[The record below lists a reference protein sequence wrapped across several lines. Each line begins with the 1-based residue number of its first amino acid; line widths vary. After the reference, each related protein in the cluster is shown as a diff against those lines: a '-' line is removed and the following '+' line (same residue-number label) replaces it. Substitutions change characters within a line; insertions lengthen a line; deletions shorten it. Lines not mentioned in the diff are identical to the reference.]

1 MTSPNGSSPTPKHE
15 GVYFLRLDFSN
26 VRCFAG
32 KHSLDLSTGRSVPN
46 PWTLI
51 LGENGVGKTTL
62 LELLEG
68 LRPIPTR
75 RLPHGE
81 PSQAWFIPALLHA
94 ESAQSPL
101 VRSGATA
108 WTFMLALSLA
118 SGLRS
123 KGPGKIQ
130 YVEGRQDSSNTSECD
145 AHADAYRAITYGYGA
160 TRRIDVSAIE
170 AENAHDPD
178 SLLLADAAHL
188 RDPER
193 WLLDATVSATQ
204 DSPLRTRAEAQLAQV
219 KAILVRVLPDV
230 TDVRVSTTERSGR
243 ITSFVEVQGLD
254 GWVPYASL
262 SLGYRTMTAWMV
274 DLAIRLFH
282 RYPDLEDPL
291 SGPGVCL
298 IDEID
303 LHLHPRWQ
311 RSLIAT
317 VSKIFPNVQ
326 FIATAHSPLMV
337 QSATDAN
344 IVVLRRGADGRVVI
358 DNDPPNVAKWRVDQ
372 ILTSELFGL
381 TSARAPELDEAMRE
395 RDGILGKPEL
405 TDEDEKRLAELSKEI
420 GAVPYGDTP
429 EDIEASNTIRLAA
442 KSLTKSP

>member
-1 MTSPNGSSPTPKHE
+1 MTSPNGSSLTPKHE
-15 GVYFLRLDFSN
+15 GVYFLRLDFSD

-62 LELLEG
+62 LELLEQLRPTLPANPPRAGELADAVPFLFRGNWRGPHPFWRSDTEPFEFNLLLSRRVG
-68 LRPIPTR
+68 LRGEAGPKAT
-75 RLPHGE
+75 LVVHGLIGVKRGRAGLDGD
-81 PSQAWFIPALLHA
+81 PVHA
-94 ESAQSPL
+94 
-101 VRSGATA
+101 T
-108 WTFMLALSLA
+108 
-118 SGLRS
+118 
-123 KGPGKIQ
+123 
-130 YVEGRQDSSNTSECD
+130 
-145 AHADAYRAITYGYGA
+145 TYGYGA
-160 TRRIDVSAIE
+160 SRRVETDSSKTRQDTDD
-170 AENAHDPD
+170 N

-282 RYPDLEDPL
+282 RYPDLDDPL

-405 TDEDEKRLAELSKEI
+405 TDEDEKRLAELSKVI

-429 EDIEASNTIRLAA
+429 EDIEASNSIRLAA

>member
-15 GVYFLRLDFSN
+15 GVYFLRLDFSD

-32 KHSLDLSTGRSVPN
+32 KHSLDLGAGRGMPN

-62 LELLEG
+62 LELLEH
-68 LRPIPTR
+68 LRPT
-75 RLPHGE
+75 LPSAPPRPGE
-81 PSQAWFIPALLHA
+81 LAGSVPAFFRGAWGRPNPFWRSAA
-94 ESAQSPL
+94 ESFEFEFLLSRCARLRGEASQGTTSTIRGQLGTKRGHSVLDGDPIH
-101 VRSGATA
+101 AT
-108 WTFMLALSLA
+108 
-118 SGLRS
+118 
-123 KGPGKIQ
+123 
-130 YVEGRQDSSNTSECD
+130 
-145 AHADAYRAITYGYGA
+145 TYGYGA
-160 TRRIDVSAIE
+160 SRRVETDSATTRQSQD
-170 AENAHDPD
+170 DG

-204 DSPLRTRAEAQLAQV
+204 DSPLRIRAEAQLAQV

-282 RYPDLEDPL
+282 RYPDLDDPL
-291 SGPGVCL
+291 AGPGVCL

-405 TDEDEKRLAELSKEI
+405 TDEDEKRLAELSKVI